1 MMTLQNGYGAGGQA
15 SKRIIIS
22 SDRWGADHRASSSPG
37 TRRVTAQ
44 APSRVERAA
53 ISGLTADQ
61 AKPTVAVIKPVPTE
75 QALTVDVTGGVTL
88 RGKAR
93 ITSEVAGRVAW
104 ISPTFRNGGSVTA
117 NEPFIRIDPTEYE
130 LEVEAAEMAVRE
142 AEARVTVQMARAEER
157 VRAFVRDNP
166 GVEVPEPIRR
176 APRIAKAEAALASAR
191 AALKLAALRLERTNI
206 SLPYDGRVIKTDLEV
221 GEFVGPPETVGRD
234 AGLGSVYRTA
244 ALQVRAP
251 VAQDD
256 LASLDP
262 AIGRSATIR
271 TASATY
277 AATVARTSS
286 IIAPKTRLA
295 TLFLSFS
302 EDEAED
308 SLPLPGTFAEISIA
322 GPVHDNVFVLPEA
335 AVRDRGSVWI
345 VDGGALKAVQP
356 RTLGYADGGLV
367 VEAFEAGDGV
377 VVGTVAGA
385 REGLAVEV
393 SDAQASE

>member
-1 MMTLQNGYGAGGQA
+1 MAQETTEPQGKSGRPKWMGYAQLALILAAIGVALYF
-15 SKRIIIS
+15 
-22 SDRWGADHRASSSPG
+22 
-37 TRRVTAQ
+37 AQ
-44 APSRVERAA
+44 APSRVEREA
-53 ISGLTADQ
+53 ISGLTAAP
-61 AKPTVAVIKPVPTE
+61 AKPTVAVIKPAPTE

-130 LEVEAAEMAVRE
+130 LEVEAAEMAVSE
-142 AEARVTVQMARAEER
+142 AEARVSVQMARAEER

-221 GEFVGPPETVGRD
+221 GEFVGPPDIVGRD
-234 AGLGSVYRTA
+234 AGLGSVYRAA

-251 VAQDD
+251 VAQED
-256 LASLDP
+256 LASLAP

-277 AATVARTSS
+277 AATVARTSW

-308 SLPLPGTFAEISIA
+308 SLPLPGTFAEVSIA
-322 GPVHDNVFVLPEA
+322 GPVHEGVFVLPEA
-335 AVRDRGSVWI
+335 AVRDQGSVWI

-367 VEAFEAGDGV
+367 VEAFDAGEGV